1 MVIHPLQGGVHIFRP
16 VGADLGGEELRPDEV
31 AQHLLQRLAVLLID
45 TEQEEGQHQAD
56 HQQGRAL
63 VADAAPGED
72 VGRYADQTARAEAN
86 ELALGQ
92 VERYLCFYSG
102 EVFGNR
108 DKRHLSHLPIFRF
121 CSGLVA
127 KDRLCRQ
134 LCFNR
139 GLTER
144 CGPIHLTGLL
154 CKKIIQNGVA
164 ILIYIVAG

>member
-45 TEQEEGQHQAD
+45 AEQEEGQHQAD

-63 VADAAPGED
+63 VSDTAPGED

-92 VERYLCFYSG
+92 VERYLRFYSG
-102 EVFGNR
+102 KVFGDR
-108 DKRHLSHLPIFRF
+108 DKGHLSHLTIFRF
-121 CSGLVA
+121 CGGLVA
-127 KDRLCRQ
+127 GD
-134 LCFNR
+134 
-139 GLTER
+139 
-144 CGPIHLTGLL
+144 GPC
-154 CKKIIQNGVA
+154 CKLGFD
-164 ILIYIVAG
+164 

>member
-92 VERYLCFYSG
+92 VERYLRFNSG
-102 EVFGNR
+102 EVLRDR
-108 DKRHLSHLPIFRF
+108 DKGHGYASFLSTSRMPCMI
-121 CSGLVA
+121 
-127 KDRLCRQ
+127 
-134 LCFNR
+134 
-139 GLTER
+139 
-144 CGPIHLTGLL
+144 
-154 CKKIIQNGVA
+154 
-164 ILIYIVAG
+164 